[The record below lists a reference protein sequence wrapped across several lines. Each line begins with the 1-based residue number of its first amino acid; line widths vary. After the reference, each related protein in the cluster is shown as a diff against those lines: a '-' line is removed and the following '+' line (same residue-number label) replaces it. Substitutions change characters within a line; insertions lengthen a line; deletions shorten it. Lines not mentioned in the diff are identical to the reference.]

1 MENLPTDEQAAKGT
15 RDWPHAPPH
24 RLGVAGVYMLTARTT
39 KAAHILS
46 DDAIKDWFQQALL
59 GIADEFGWK
68 MEAWAVLSN
77 HYHFIAHIGKGENS
91 AESLTAGIRK
101 LHSLTTKELNQRDG
115 TPGRTRLWQNF
126 RDTHLTLQRG
136 YLARLNY
143 VHRNAVH
150 HGIVRLATD
159 YKWCSARAFRS
170 RVSPAW
176 LATVAS
182 FKFDEIAANDGE

>member
-1 MENLPTDEQAAKGT
+1 M
-15 RDWPHAPPH
+15 
-24 RLGVAGVYMLTARTT
+24 VTAR
-39 KAAHILS
+39 AANATHLLS
-46 DDAIKDWFQQALL
+46 DDDMKDWFQQTLH

-77 HYHFIAHIGKGENS
+77 HYHIIAHIGEGVGT
-91 AESLTAGIRK
+91 AESLTTGIRK
-101 LHSLTTKELNQRDG
+101 LHSLTTKELNNQHG
-115 TPGRTRLWQNF
+115 TPGRSRLWHNF
-126 RDTHLTLQRG
+126 RETHLTLQRG

-159 YKWCSARAFRS
+159 YKWCSARMFKKA
-170 RVSPAW
+170 VSPAW

-182 FKFDEIAANDGE
+182 FKYDEIAAKDGE